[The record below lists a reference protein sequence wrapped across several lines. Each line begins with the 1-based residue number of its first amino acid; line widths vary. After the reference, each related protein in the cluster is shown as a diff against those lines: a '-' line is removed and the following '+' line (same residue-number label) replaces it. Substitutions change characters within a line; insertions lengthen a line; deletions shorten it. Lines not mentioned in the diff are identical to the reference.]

1 MAHAMR
7 SGRLHRANGEMA
19 YHVLDII
26 ESFMQSA
33 TEGRHITLTSTC
45 TRPEPLNQGVHIWEE
60 DKAE

>member
-1 MAHAMR
+1 MAYAMR

-19 YHVLDII
+19 YHVLDIM

-45 TRPEPLNQGVHIWEE
+45 TRPEPLHPGFHTWEE
-60 DKAE
+60 DQVE